1 MESQN
6 AMPVVKGKVGRS
18 KVVKV
23 KNETMPT
30 PQGRRIIPRIT
41 STMKVQAVKKE
52 GAKRGK
58 AVKVCMWRMSLACM
72 HKRRTCKSLNGHCT
86 ALQVNFSLVYSDCW
100 FYSCKFNQFH

>member
-30 PQGRRIIPRIT
+30 PQGRRVIPRIT

-58 AVKVCMWRMSLACM
+58 AVKVCVQNEIYMCA
-72 HKRRTCKSLNGHCT
+72 
-86 ALQVNFSLVYSDCW
+86 
-100 FYSCKFNQFH
+100 

>member
-58 AVKVCMWRMSLACM
+58 AVKVCMWRMSLACI
-72 HKRRTCKSLNGHCT
+72 NGAH
-86 ALQVNFSLVYSDCW
+86 ANL
-100 FYSCKFNQFH
+100 

>member
-1 MESQN
+1 MVPQ
-6 AMPVVKGKVGRS
+6 VKGKVGKS

-30 PQGRRIIPRIT
+30 PQGRRVIPRIT

-58 AVKVCMWRMSLACM
+58 TVKVCVQKEICM
-72 HKRRTCKSLNGHCT
+72 GIQN
-86 ALQVNFSLVYSDCW
+86 NFY
-100 FYSCKFNQFH
+100 YNI

>member
-1 MESQN
+1 
-6 AMPVVKGKVGRS
+6 MPVVKGKVGKS

-30 PQGRRIIPRIT
+30 PQGRRVIPRIT

-58 AVKVCMWRMSLACM
+58 AVKVCVCRMRFACV
-72 HKRRTCKSLNGHCT
+72 HKQST
-86 ALQVNFSLVYSDCW
+86 ALQITVYSDYFCFAAANLISFHSQT
-100 FYSCKFNQFH
+100 FYKFH

>member
-1 MESQN
+1 M
-6 AMPVVKGKVGRS
+6 MPQVKGKVGKS

-30 PQGRRIIPRIT
+30 PLGRRVIPRIT

-58 AVKVCMWRMSLACM
+58 TAKVCHTKWL
-72 HKRRTCKSLNGHCT
+72 L
-86 ALQVNFSLVYSDCW
+86 LEYIPEW
-100 FYSCKFNQFH
+100 